1 MPRAPG
7 GREGIRGAGT
17 PDCMD
22 DTETIER
29 DGRRWWIRR
38 AAAAPLLADGWP
50 IERPERLTVVK
61 RGHRRTVCR
70 CEAGGEGFFVKAYA
84 AGDLLRRLR
93 ARLGLGPGR
102 REWDALARARAAG
115 LDVPEPVALARGAEE
130 ILITREIPGGRRLD
144 EHLFENYFEPLPDE
158 PPYPGA
164 RPPELVAIFRR
175 RRETPAGTI
184 APHELAYALADLV
197 ARLAEAD
204 LYLADLHPGNLLV
217 SGGPGGWR
225 LSLVDLAS
233 AEHPAPPEAILKHL
247 VQLEHFFEP
256 ISSTAARL
264 RCLGRLRELLGEVP
278 GARLVARATAAYRRD
293 FYRRRDRRTCRESKY
308 FRRIAGGAW
317 RGWATADWADAVQ
330 ALLAEKGPGTF
341 FADGA
346 CGTAGLSG
354 RVDAPGTPPRPD
366 KPAVPHELLKE
377 GRTSTVWRIAID
389 GGRSLIAKRHNRA
402 RERGLVRGVLGPSR
416 SMAAFRRGHA
426 LLARGIATARPAA
439 AVDRRG
445 GGRVRDT
452 LVMTEAV
459 AGEPLSDWLRRG
471 PPAAERR
478 RVVRELARMIRRMH
492 DAGFSHRDLKA
503 PNILISPAGG
513 QPVLV
518 DLDGLRER
526 AAVSAG
532 RRARDLMRLSVSLDE
547 WGVARQ
553 ADRLRFLRTYL
564 GRRGCMGAI
573 TVRRRRRGDRR
584 PARRLRR
591 WWRKIARLS
600 QRKAAALR
608 RKGALTM

>member
-1 MPRAPG
+1 
-7 GREGIRGAGT
+7 
-17 PDCMD
+17 
-22 DTETIER
+22 
-29 DGRRWWIRR
+29 
-38 AAAAPLLADGWP
+38 
-50 IERPERLTVVK
+50 
-61 RGHRRTVCR
+61 
-70 CEAGGEGFFVKAYA
+70 
-84 AGDLLRRLR
+84 
-93 ARLGLGPGR
+93 
-102 REWDALARARAAG
+102 
-115 LDVPEPVALARGAEE
+115 
-130 ILITREIPGGRRLD
+130 
-144 EHLFENYFEPLPDE
+144 
-158 PPYPGA
+158 
-164 RPPELVAIFRR
+164 
-175 RRETPAGTI
+175 
-184 APHELAYALADLV
+184 
-197 ARLAEAD
+197 
-204 LYLADLHPGNLLV
+204 
-217 SGGPGGWR
+217 
-225 LSLVDLAS
+225 
-233 AEHPAPPEAILKHL
+233 
-247 VQLEHFFEP
+247 
-256 ISSTAARL
+256 
-264 RCLGRLRELLGEVP
+264 
-278 GARLVARATAAYRRD
+278 
-293 FYRRRDRRTCRESKY
+293 
-308 FRRIAGGAW
+308 
-317 RGWATADWADAVQ
+317 
-330 ALLAEKGPGTF
+330 
-341 FADGA
+341 
-346 CGTAGLSG
+346 
-354 RVDAPGTPPRPD
+354 
-366 KPAVPHELLKE
+366 
-377 GRTSTVWRIAID
+377 
-389 GGRSLIAKRHNRA
+389 
-402 RERGLVRGVLGPSR
+402 
-416 SMAAFRRGHA
+416 MAAFRRGHA

-503 PNILISPAGG
+503 PNILIAPAGG

-518 DLDGLRER
+518 DLDGLREG